1 MIHLQVRGDVRRAM
15 HRTKLEMGMK
25 AEVENTEAE
34 ADIS

>member
-1 MIHLQVRGDVRRAM
+1 MIHFAGSWGRERAM

-25 AEVENTEAE
+25 REVEMQEAE